1 MVRIPFIAR
10 KRSISF
16 VTWPWGMANRILP
29 MGCILSLAAE
39 LNYRSVMFWTPDDV
53 VARARFGDLFDTTDL
68 PFKLVEGYK
77 ARAIQF
83 THLRKDKPLSLRKK
97 ILGLLILKLLAY
109 DKKILL
115 TGREEHRQFC
125 ELQNLNLNRYRK
137 IILYAH
143 IPFRYEYEIGW
154 LKPAPAIAP
163 RIIELKKQFSPNTLG
178 VHLRGTDTNN
188 EPPVEKMITRMRAEI
203 DMDPDVRF
211 FFASDGDK
219 AGRRII
225 DTFGDRL
232 IMNTDNAPRG
242 TVEGQQ
248 DAAVDLFALADTSR
262 IIGPRYSTFSAL
274 AAMIGNRPALRIINR
289 PLPPNSPATQE

>member
-1 MVRIPFIAR
+1 MYRIPFIAR

-29 MGCILSLAAE
+29 MGCIISLATG

-53 VARARFGDLFDTTDL
+53 IARARFGDLFDTTDL

-83 THLRKDKPLSLRKK
+83 THLRKGSPLNLRKK
-97 ILGLLILKLLAY
+97 ILGSLILKLLAY
-109 DKKILL
+109 DKKILI

-143 IPFRYEYEIGW
+143 IPFRYEYDVSW

-178 VHLRGTDTNN
+178 VHFRGTDATK
-188 EPPVEKMITRMRAEI
+188 EPPTEKIIARMRAEI
-203 DMDPDVRF
+203 ELDPDVRF
-211 FFASDGDK
+211 FFASDNDK
-219 AGRRII
+219 SGKAII

-242 TVEGQQ
+242 TVEGQR
-248 DAAVDLFALADTSR
+248 DAVVDLFALADTSR

-274 AAMIGNRPALRIINR
+274 SAMIGNRPSLRITNR
-289 PLPPNSPATQE
+289 PLPSNSPATQE